1 MQFRKFKI
9 KAYGSMDKDTE
20 AVTAHL
26 QKGGI
31 MVGSFP
37 ISRNYF
43 SLSPW
48 EVYVYDLDKA
58 IRHEKSVLEASHVEM
73 MIDIGHQLT
82 LSKCF
87 SRHMVMQN
95 SEGNLFG
102 SMALAKSIRR
112 RPSGTSTGSRF
123 RV

>member
-1 MQFRKFKI
+1 
-9 KAYGSMDKDTE
+9 MDKDTE

-31 MVGSFP
+31 M
-37 ISRNYF
+37 F

-48 EVYVYDLDKA
+48 EVYVYDPDKA
-58 IRHEKSVLEASHVEM
+58 IRHEKSGLAASHVAM
-73 MIDIGHQLT
+73 MIGIGHRLT
-82 LSKCF
+82 LSKRF

-102 SMALAKSIRR
+102 INGIGRIGKKNTLRNLYWIEVEGVKQKAAPKTPRQRR
-112 RPSGTSTGSRF
+112 ARKGRKMMQ
-123 RV
+123 